1 MPNCQLLPSVCILGG
16 VCVCEVNMLKGILK
30 RLQITCRQ
38 TFGETQRKCR
48 LKAAVKTGST
58 AETARDVLIRQCE
71 EVKLAKV
78 NLVQVKLTSQLI
90 LIM

>member
-1 MPNCQLLPSVCILGG
+1 MQIKSY
-16 VCVCEVNMLKGILK
+16 VNVYKL
-30 RLQITCRQ
+30 TS
-38 TFGETQRKCR
+38 
-48 LKAAVKTGST
+48 APVKTGST